1 MRRIALAAA
10 LLALLGCGGRVT
22 KSSALP
28 PFQRGMTLAHELSR
42 TKNEG
47 YGSEAAFKQLVRL
60 KELGVNTVTLVPY
73 GFTRAPEET
82 EVHWRGSDET
92 DDRVART
99 LREARRLGLATV
111 LKPQLWARG
120 RWTGDIVFTDDAAF
134 REWMASYHLFML
146 HYARLAEMERADLL
160 VIGTELGGVTGRQ
173 KEWRAL
179 IREVRKVYTGP
190 LTYAAN
196 WGREFETL
204 AFWDELDLLGVNF
217 YYPLA
222 APGEQP
228 RAGSP
233 RLRELE
239 RMLEEISRRHRKPV
253 LFTEVGFAASAAAA
267 AEPWK
272 EENAPQHPEMQA
284 RCYEVI
290 FQSFYRKP
298 WLAGLHWWKWP
309 SHGRGS
315 ADDPTFS
322 PLGKPALAVLERW
335 YGNPEPAR

>member
-1 MRRIALAAA
+1 MISPMRRAFLIAA
-10 LLALLGCGGRVT
+10 LPALLGCAT
-22 KSSALP
+22 KSSSLP
-28 PFQRGMTLAHELSR
+28 AFQRGMTLAHEVG
-42 TKNEG
+42 TNEG
-47 YGSEAAFKQLVRL
+47 YGSDAAFKQLVRL
-60 KELGVNTVTLVPY
+60 KELGVNTVTVVPY

-82 EVHWRGSDET
+82 EVRWRDSDET
-92 DDRVART
+92 DERVSST
-99 LREARRLGLATV
+99 IREARRLGLATV
-111 LKPQLWARG
+111 LKPQLWGSR
-120 RWTGDIVFTDDAAF
+120 RWTGDIVFTDDGAF
-134 REWMASYHLFML
+134 REWMASYRRFML

-160 VIGTELGGVTGRQ
+160 VVGTELGGVTVR
-173 KEWRAL
+173 EADWRAL
-179 IREVRKVYTGP
+179 IREVRKVYSGP

-196 WGREFETL
+196 WGSEFETL
-204 AFWDELDLLGVNF
+204 RFWDELDLLGVNF

-222 APGEQP
+222 SPGEQP

-239 RMLEEISRRHRKPV
+239 RMLEGMARKHRKPV

-272 EENAPQHPEMQA
+272 EMNAPQDPAMQA
-284 RCYEVI
+284 RCYEVV
-290 FQSFYRKP
+290 FQSFYRKR

-322 PLGKPALAVLERW
+322 PVGKPALDVLERW
-335 YGNPEPAR
+335 YGDAALSR